1 MSTTYWRG
9 CGLDT
14 GKARR
19 GSDRRGLVP
28 TVAGGLYAPL
38 ALAAADTV
46 YLTHPPGDALTAPN
60 PAAEALLIAAAGA
73 VGP

>member
-1 MSTTYWRG
+1 M
-9 CGLDT
+9 
-14 GKARR
+14 
-19 GSDRRGLVP
+19 
-28 TVAGGLYAPL
+28 AGGLYAPL